1 MGRVVQVEAA
11 GHLDLLEVL
20 GLLERQE
27 LGEYLEALDLLEVV
41 DPVEPQELV
50 VALEQLVEVEQLD
63 QVEVAA
69 QLVVVE
75 AADRPELQEPDI
87 LGPVVRLDPAEVPGP
102 REVAEAQEPQE
113 ELERWVPQDRAD
125 LAVQVELQVLWE
137 ALERQVRL
145 VQQDKMELPEI
156 ERLFILE
163 TVPIT
168 QDCLRLQTVMDLKM
182 SGLCMCVLT
191 LGLCLSVSEVLEV

>member
-1 MGRVVQVEAA
+1 MG
-11 GHLDLLEVL
+11 
-20 GLLERQE
+20 
-27 LGEYLEALDLLEVV
+27 
-41 DPVEPQELV
+41 
-50 VALEQLVEVEQLD
+50 
-63 QVEVAA
+63 
-69 QLVVVE
+69 
-75 AADRPELQEPDI
+75 
-87 LGPVVRLDPAEVPGP
+87 RLDPVAPLEQQEAPG
-102 REVAEAQEPQE
+102 PQE

-125 LAVQVELQVLWE
+125 LAVQVDLQVLWE

-156 ERLFILE
+156 ERQFILE
-163 TVPIT
+163 TVP